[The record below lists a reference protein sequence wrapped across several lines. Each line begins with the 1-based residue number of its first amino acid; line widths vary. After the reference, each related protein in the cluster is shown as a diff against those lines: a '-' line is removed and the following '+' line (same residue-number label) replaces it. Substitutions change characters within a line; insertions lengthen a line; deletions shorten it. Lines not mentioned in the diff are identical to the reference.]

1 MSRTSQDAIVDLA
14 AELEAVM
21 KCSDKAAV
29 VEMNSLLPL
38 LDLARSSSDVA
49 DLGELLTS
57 SIASIEGAEQ
67 RSALSSLFLGNDE
80 VRWVS
85 LADRGTRAAAQLNLT
100 YDGLRRRNTDGIRPV
115 DRLLSE
121 LAETIAQR
129 SDLLSLLEDTGLVS
143 KVVLSADQAESA
155 MVFMSYSQA
164 DDKHLKGHFSNVREL
179 VSSEFR
185 FQTGRDLRIFQ
196 DTRGIGL
203 GENWQDRLNVE
214 IDTTDLLLVFLTPSY
229 LSSEACR
236 TELSRFLSN
245 ESRLGRND
253 LVLVVYFADIGAA
266 ADDDD
271 LARTLLERQY
281 EDWRDTRFLE
291 LNSPD
296 FGRRVALLVDKISKA
311 VKRTADSPPPPVA
324 ESKSLGISETVLGA
338 QIGIAGYVRSLQA
351 LTDEVQNLAHVMT
364 EETARA
370 QNLNRG
376 GSANMLIFGRLLG
389 KRITPII
396 ETMERAG
403 KKAEGHLGDV
413 DGLITSLAELASNS
427 EEEGVEGAISGL
439 VEVIDDAFSATLEVA
454 QQTSDLEVQLLPL
467 RTNSSVLR
475 PVLDRLVGSVQIFS
489 LSASKFEEWSTRLL
503 YSTDE
508 SAPDGS
514 AA

>member
-1 MSRTSQDAIVDLA
+1 M
-14 AELEAVM
+14 
-21 KCSDKAAV
+21 
-29 VEMNSLLPL
+29 EMNSLLPL
-38 LDLARSSSDVA
+38 LELARSASDVV

-57 SIASIEGAEQ
+57 SIASIESSEHRA
-67 RSALSSLFLGNDE
+67 ALSSLFLGNDD

-85 LADRGTRAAAQLNLT
+85 LAERGTRAAAELNLT
-100 YDGLRRRNTDGIRPV
+100 YDGFRRRNADRVRPA

-129 SDLLSLLEDTGLVS
+129 SDLISLLEDTGLVS
-143 KVVLSADQAESA
+143 KVMLSADQAESA

-214 IDTTDLLLVFLTPSY
+214 MDTTDLLLVFLTPSY

-253 LVLVVYFADIGAA
+253 LVLVIYFADIGGA

-291 LNSPD
+291 LDSPD
-296 FGRRVALLVDKISKA
+296 FGRRVALLVDL
-311 VKRTADSPPPPVA
+311 
-324 ESKSLGISETVLGA
+324 SLIH
-338 QIGIAGYVRSLQA
+338 I
-351 LTDEVQNLAHVMT
+351 
-364 EETARA
+364 
-370 QNLNRG
+370 
-376 GSANMLIFGRLLG
+376 
-389 KRITPII
+389 
-396 ETMERAG
+396 
-403 KKAEGHLGDV
+403 
-413 DGLITSLAELASNS
+413 
-427 EEEGVEGAISGL
+427 
-439 VEVIDDAFSATLEVA
+439 
-454 QQTSDLEVQLLPL
+454 
-467 RTNSSVLR
+467 
-475 PVLDRLVGSVQIFS
+475 
-489 LSASKFEEWSTRLL
+489 
-503 YSTDE
+503 
-508 SAPDGS
+508 
-514 AA
+514 